1 VRPAPASYDALN
13 ATENPMR
20 PAAAL
25 YAALAAAAL
34 GLAASDARAL
44 TCYVV
49 FDRTDNVIYRD
60 TFPPVDLSDAGK
72 AEREAMRKRGEF
84 LLFMDV
90 DQCPRLEFITG
101 AAGNVALKLEET
113 MAPTGEPAKSAA
125 PKAAA
130 RAPRAPR

>member
-1 VRPAPASYDALN
+1 
-13 ATENPMR
+13 MR
-20 PAAAL
+20 PIPALCAAL
-25 YAALAAAAL
+25 LAGTL
-34 GLAASDARAL
+34 GLAAADARAV

-72 AEREAMRKRGEF
+72 AERDAMRARGEF
-84 LLFMDV
+84 LLFLDA
-90 DQCPRLEFITG
+90 DLCPRLEFITG
-101 AAGNVALKLEET
+101 AAGDKTVKLDET
-113 MAPTGEPAKSAA
+113 LAPTREPAKSTA